1 MTVHEQHRVGTPLGS
16 SPGRSRIFRR
26 AYDDPAYVRL
36 AVRANAEWRALDPAL
51 LHTNGLLLDG
61 PAAVAWGDAM
71 AEAGQPGQWLEP
83 DEAQRMFPEARFTG
97 PVLLDSDAGA
107 VMADDALRTLA
118 DGIDVREQSRIDD
131 PRQLDADVVAV
142 CAGPWLRHLFEL
154 PLWSRIEQVSYFRG
168 APDDRP
174 AVVDLGVGGHPG
186 SYALVT
192 PGVGYKVAEHEVR
205 GEWDP
210 DRPDRPVSPEI
221 TARLVEYVRARFP
234 GLDPEPVHS
243 EACLYTLTPDNDFI
257 LDTIDGVIVCGGD
270 SGHAFKFGPL
280 LGRLVADLAQGRPLP
295 VEAERFR
302 VGRLAQS
309 PS

>member
-1 MTVHEQHRVGTPLGS
+1 MQARSWPTTRCAR
-16 SPGRSRIFRR
+16 SPTASRY
-26 AYDDPAYVRL
+26 AK
-36 AVRANAEWRALDPAL
+36 
-51 LHTNGLLLDG
+51 H
-61 PAAVAWGDAM
+61 
-71 AEAGQPGQWLEP
+71 
-83 DEAQRMFPEARFTG
+83 
-97 PVLLDSDAGA
+97 
-107 VMADDALRTLA
+107 
-118 DGIDVREQSRIDD
+118 SRIDD
-131 PRQLDADVVAV
+131 PRELDADVVAV
-142 CAGPWLRHLFEL
+142 CAGPWLRHLFDL

-174 AVVDLGVGGHPG
+174 AVVRSAAAAGTPVPTRW
-186 SYALVT
+186 SA

-210 DRPDRPVSPEI
+210 DRPDRPVLPEI
-221 TARLVEYVRARFP
+221 TAQLVEYVRERFP

-243 EACLYTLTPDNDFI
+243 EACLYTLTPDSDFI

-295 VEAERFR
+295 PRRSGFGLGGWR
-302 VGRLAQS
+302 TR